1 MAKQAPA
8 QPATARISTSDQI
21 RFCTSSDGV
30 RIAFA
35 TCGTGPPVV
44 KAANWLTHI
53 EFDRTSPVWCHWIDE
68 LSHGRKLVRYDKRGC
83 GLSDWDASDFSVDA
97 WVGDLAAVVDAAGL
111 ERFALVGLSQGDAV
125 SIAYAA
131 RHPDRVSHLIL
142 CGAFARG
149 RSQWAKSPNQADE
162 HENEMAI
169 RLAELGW
176 DRDNEAFRQTF
187 AMQMLPE
194 GTREQHHSFTEM
206 MRLSTSGRTA
216 GRVLRVVATLEV
228 VSLAQQ
234 VRCPTL
240 VFHARNDARVPF
252 DEGLRLASLI
262 PGARFVPLE
271 GRNHV
276 LLEGEPAWEAFRE
289 EIRKFLPGAVN
300 ADVATDA
307 QANSLPALSA
317 RETEILGLIADGIDN
332 AEIARRLFLSEKT
345 VRNHIT
351 SIFSKLDV
359 ANRAQAIV
367 RARRAGLG
375 SGSDVRS

>member
-1 MAKQAPA
+1 VP
-8 QPATARISTSDQI
+8 PATAPQGSSDLI

-35 TCGTGPPVV
+35 TCGSGPPLV

-53 EFDRTSPVWCHWIDE
+53 EFDRTSPVWQHWLQE
-68 LSHGRKLVRYDKRGC
+68 LSRGHTLVRYDKRGC
-83 GLSDWDASDFSVDA
+83 GLSDWDAGDFSIEA
-97 WVGDLAAVVDAAGL
+97 WSSDLEAVVDAAGL
-111 ERFALVGLSQGDAV
+111 ERFALLGLSQGGAV

-131 RHPDRVSHLIL
+131 RHPDRVSHLVL

-149 RSQWAKSPNQADE
+149 RFLWARSRDE
-162 HENEMAI
+162 LDEYEMAI

-176 DRDNEAFRQTF
+176 ERDNAAFRQTF
-187 AMQMLPE
+187 ATQLLPD
-194 GTREQHHSFTEM
+194 GSIEQHRSFTDM

-216 GRVLRVVATLEV
+216 GRVLRAVGTLDVA
-228 VSLAQQ
+228 SLAQQ

-240 VFHARNDARVPF
+240 VLHARGDARVPF
-252 DEGLRLASLI
+252 EEGRLLASLI

-276 LLEGEPAWEAFRE
+276 LLEEEPAWSVFTEELRRFLGDARSASFSELSSRE
-289 EIRKFLPGAVN
+289 NEVLA
-300 ADVATDA
+300 
-307 QANSLPALSA
+307 
-317 RETEILGLIADGIDN
+317 LIADGLDN
-332 AEIARRLFLSEKT
+332 AQIAGRLFRSEKT

-351 SIFSKLDV
+351 SIFSKLGV

-375 SGSDVRS
+375 SAGDANL